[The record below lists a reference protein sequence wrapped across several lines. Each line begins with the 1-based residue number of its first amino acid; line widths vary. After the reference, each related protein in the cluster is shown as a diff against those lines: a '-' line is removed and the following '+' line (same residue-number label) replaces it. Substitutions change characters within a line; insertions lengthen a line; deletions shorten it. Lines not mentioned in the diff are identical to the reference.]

1 MTCTEQLARQLVWRA
16 GELKAGEELQQAELA
31 LRTSMA
37 GSSFRKLQEAMEVV
51 KSRRDTS

>member
-16 GELKAGEELQQAELA
+16 GELKAGEELQQAELV

-37 GSSFRKLQEAMEVV
+37 GSSFRELQEAMEVL
-51 KSRRDTS
+51 KFRRDTS